1 MAASPV
7 VRSSGGSEWGL
18 RPVLRDLTDAAWC
31 LLTTATGFGA
41 GIAVV
46 DGVTA
51 RGPLPVVGASLLVFA
66 GDALLR
72 PVLRR
77 LAVLGSAAFALL
89 LGLLAQLL
97 IVSGALSLVPNV
109 STTGWRAS
117 LLVLIIA
124 AAVMAAGRWLIG
136 AGDSSYVLG
145 HLLNRRSRRR
155 AAARLAAAEP
165 SARGLRTGEPRTG
178 EPRAQGLVA
187 GATGPALP
195 VPGLLVVQLDGVS
208 RTLLRRTV
216 DAGLA
221 PTVARWLATGSH
233 VLTGWWAQVPSTT
246 PASQAG
252 LLHGN
257 DDQVV
262 AFRWWDRELER
273 LVVTNRPADA
283 AIVEARMSTGEG
295 LLAGGGVAVST
306 MFSGDAATS
315 LLVMSRAARRR
326 GLGPAQSYIRFFAS
340 PFVLAR
346 ALLLSVTEMVKEL
359 YQGHRQ
365 RVRGVL
371 PRVPRR
377 GAYVV
382 LRGITNAFLRDLNV
396 ALVAEHMQRGAPVI
410 FVDLVDYDEIAHHA
424 GPERPESLRAL
435 EGLDGVLNLLEQ
447 VGRVAPRRYRV
458 VVLSDHGQSLGPTFE
473 QVEGR
478 NLTELVRDL
487 MDARAADT
495 VQARSGEEWGPLN
508 ALLTSSLGNLKGSG
522 GGVVLGPDRTRARS
536 PLRADLPELAVIAS
550 GNLGMVWFPREPG
563 CPDLARLDEQ
573 WPALVP
579 GLVACPSIGVVMVR
593 TAEFGPVAIGPKG
606 LHRLRDGVVDGRD
619 PLTPYGPRAAGD
631 LRRLSALAHCG
642 DLVLISRVDGTGRV
656 NAFEGLV
663 GSHGGLGGLQN
674 DALLLHPAR
683 WTLSADLVD
692 GDGDGDG
699 EGDGVAPELV
709 GATAVHEQ
717 LLRWMRQEGLRGDE
731 PADGWPGAG
740 WPVDG
745 SRAAQSRAER
755 APAEGSR
762 AAQSRTGGPREEGS
776 PPPC

>member
-1 MAASPV
+1 MLVDAAPV
-7 VRSSGGSEWGL
+7 VRTRTGRARGL

-41 GIAVV
+41 GIAAV
-46 DGVTA
+46 DGVSA
-51 RGPLPVVGASLLVFA
+51 RGPVPVIGASLVVFA

-97 IVSGALSLVPNV
+97 IISAALSWTPDV

-145 HLLNRRSRRR
+145 NLLNRRSRRR
-155 AAARLAAAEP
+155 AAGRRAAGRRAAARLAAGGLTADGLAADGLAAAEG
-165 SARGLRTGEPRTG
+165 SAGVPM
-178 EPRAQGLVA
+178 Q
-187 GATGPALP
+187 
-195 VPGLLVVQLDGVS
+195 PGLLVVQLDGVS
-208 RTLLRRTV
+208 RTLLRRAV

-262 AFRWWDRELER
+262 AFRWWDRGLER

-306 MFSGDAATS
+306 MFSGDAETS
-315 LLVMSRAARRR
+315 LLVMSRAAQRR

-340 PFVLAR
+340 PFVLSR

-365 RVRGVL
+365 RTRGVL

-382 LRGITNAFLRDLNV
+382 LRGITNAFLRDLDV

-522 GGVVLGPDRTRARS
+522 GGVVLGPDRTVARTA
-536 PLRADLPELAVIAS
+536 LRADLPELAVIAS
-550 GNLGMVWFPREPG
+550 GNLGMVWFPRLPD
-563 CPDLARLDEQ
+563 CPDLARLDEL

-579 GLVACPSIGVVMVR
+579 GLVACFSIGITMVR

-606 LHRLRDGVVDGRD
+606 LHRLRDGLVDGHD

-631 LRRLSALAHCG
+631 LLRLSSLAHCG
-642 DLVLISRVDGTGRV
+642 DLVLISRVDATGRV

-683 WTLSADLVD
+683 WTLAADLVHS
-692 GDGDGDG
+692 
-699 EGDGVAPELV
+699 DGVGGSSGVGGGGVNGGAGGPELV
-709 GATAVHEQ
+709 GATTVHHQ
-717 LLRWMRQEGLRGDE
+717 LLRWMRQEGLRRDE
-731 PADGWPGAG
+731 VA
-740 WPVDG
+740 
-745 SRAAQSRAER
+745 
-755 APAEGSR
+755 
-762 AAQSRTGGPREEGS
+762 TGGLDVEGMRERG
-776 PPPC
+776 PLPPC